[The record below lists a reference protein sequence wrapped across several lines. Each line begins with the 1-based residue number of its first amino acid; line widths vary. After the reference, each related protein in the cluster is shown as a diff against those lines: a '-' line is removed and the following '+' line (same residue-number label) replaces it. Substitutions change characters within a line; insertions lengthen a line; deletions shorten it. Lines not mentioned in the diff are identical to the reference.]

1 MMPLTST
8 FLLAPCTIIEFF
20 KKVLVE
26 RERNLEAVKE
36 LNVFLIK
43 RVGIE
48 PLLRHAKTAAY
59 PATHIQRKRSILGSS
74 TMDPQAG

>member
-1 MMPLTST
+1 
-8 FLLAPCTIIEFF
+8 LLRVPSSNFE

-26 RERNLEAVKE
+26 RERTLEAVKE

-48 PLLRHAKTAAY
+48 PLLRHAKTAAC
-59 PATHIQRKRSILGSS
+59 PATPIQRERSILSSS